1 MQAKEIPAGPPI
13 VVQYQH
19 INQAQ
24 ISACFICKP
33 GGIVLGVSHYVEKN
47 AVWLCMKL

>member
-1 MQAKEIPAGPPI
+1 VQAKEIPAGPPI

-24 ISACFICKP
+24 ISACFICKT
-33 GGIVLGVSHYVEKN
+33 GGIVLDVGQFIEKN